1 MKNIGK
7 QLKKNKNKSKKEELS
22 YILYI
27 FFYKMNYILELSLI
41 DDVQCLCL
49 KECVIL
55 FKIIKYQMMMNKFI
69 LYK

>member
-1 MKNIGK
+1 
-7 QLKKNKNKSKKEELS
+7 
-22 YILYI
+22 
-27 FFYKMNYILELSLI
+27 MNYISEMIIQNILELSLI
-41 DDVQCLCL
+41 NDVQYLSL